1 MDLVWKLL
9 RRHISIPQFAGFLL
23 ANLFGM
29 LIVLLGIQF
38 YTDIK
43 PVFTAKDSF
52 MKSDYVILS
61 KKIGIGTTLSSRS
74 HNFTSE
80 EISKFQRQNFVDTI
94 GTFTSAEYKVE
105 ASLGISGQTI
115 LNTELPLESIPDD
128 FIDVAGKDWHY
139 TDGSREVPIILPR
152 SYINMYNFGFAQSRR
167 LPQISDGLMGLI
179 DLRLFIKGN
188 EYKGRVVAFSSRL
201 SSILVPESF
210 MRWSNSTYAPE
221 SESKPSRLLARL
233 SNPADEH
240 VAAYMEKNGYEM
252 EDDKLQAEKA
262 THLLRVV
269 LTMVLA
275 VGFIISI
282 LSFYILMLSI
292 YLLVQKNSEKL
303 ENLLLIGYSPSRVAR
318 PYQLLTIGLNALVFV
333 IALLLLLLVRSRYM
347 SMLCSLFPDVPSHGI
362 LPAVLIGLALFLVV
376 SILNIL
382 VIRRKVI
389 SLWDNKCR
397 A

>member
-1 MDLVWKLL
+1 MNLVWKLL
-9 RRHISIPQFAGFLL
+9 RRHISIPQFVGFFF

-29 LIVLLGIQF
+29 LTVLLGIQF
-38 YTDIK
+38 YSDIK

-61 KKIGIGTTLSSRS
+61 KKIGLGTTLSARS
-74 HNFTSE
+74 HNFTPD
-80 EISKFQRQNFVDTI
+80 EISKLQRQTFVDTV

-105 ASLGISGQTI
+105 ASMGINGQTI

-128 FIDVAGKDWHY
+128 FIDVAHKDWHY

-152 SYINMYNFGFAQSRR
+152 SYINMYNFGFAQSRS

-179 DLRLFIKGN
+179 DLRLYIKGT

-201 SSILVPESF
+201 NSILVPEVF
-210 MRWSNSTYAPE
+210 MRWSNATFAPGTE
-221 SESKPSRLLARL
+221 PQPSRLLARL
-233 SNPADEH
+233 TNPADEH
-240 VAAYMEKNGYEM
+240 VADYMEKNGYEM

-269 LTMVLA
+269 LMMVLA
-275 VGFIISI
+275 VGLTISI

-318 PYQLLTIGLNALVFV
+318 PYQLLTIGLNALVLVLALVADVLLRQWYLPLLGSLDARFEPSAFV
-333 IALLLLLLVRSRYM
+333 PTLLTGV
-347 SMLCSLFPDVPSHGI
+347 
-362 LPAVLIGLALFLVV
+362 ALFL
-376 SILNIL
+376 L
-382 VIRRKVI
+382 VTAINHIAINRKV
-389 SLWDNKCR
+389 R
-397 A
+397 AIWHMHE

>member
-1 MDLVWKLL
+1 MNLVWKLL
-9 RRHISIPQFAGFLL
+9 RRHISIPQFVGFFF

-29 LIVLLGIQF
+29 LTVLLGIQF
-38 YTDIK
+38 YSDIK

-61 KKIGIGTTLSSRS
+61 KKIGLGTTLSARS
-74 HNFTSE
+74 HNFTPD
-80 EISKFQRQNFVDTI
+80 EISKLQRQTFVDTV

-105 ASLGISGQTI
+105 ASMGINGQTI

-128 FIDVAGKDWHY
+128 FIDVAHKDWHY

-152 SYINMYNFGFAQSRR
+152 SYINMYNFGFAQSRS

-179 DLRLFIKGN
+179 DLRLYIKGT

-201 SSILVPESF
+201 NSILVPEAF
-210 MRWSNSTYAPE
+210 MRWSNATFAPGTE
-221 SESKPSRLLARL
+221 PQPARLLARL
-233 SNPADEH
+233 TNPADEH
-240 VAAYMEKNGYEM
+240 VADYMEKNGYEM

-269 LTMVLA
+269 LMMVLA
-275 VGFIISI
+275 VGLTISI

-318 PYQLLTIGLNALVFV
+318 PYQLLTIGLNALVLV
-333 IALLLLLLVRSRYM
+333 IALLLLLLIRSRYM
-347 SMLCSLFPDVPSHGI
+347 AMLSSLFPDVPSRGI
-362 LPAVLIGLALFLVV
+362 LPAVVAGLALFLLV

-382 VIRRKVI
+382 AIRKKVI
-389 SLWDNKCR
+389 SLWNRKEK
-397 A
+397 